1 MARHFVSGYN
11 HPSMIKIWEDPHNI
25 RTLVN
30 RPALGVYPG
39 VDWPSMLK
47 DILLSVAPKGLDQV
61 SENIAKILN
70 LFYHSFMCSLVALLS
85 GIYVFCYSN
94 KM

>member
-1 MARHFVSGYN
+1 ML
-11 HPSMIKIWEDPHNI
+11 KIWEDPHNI
-25 RTLVN
+25 KTLVN

-61 SENIAKILN
+61 SKNFQI
-70 LFYHSFMCSLVALLS
+70 FYRDHGTCVCPSSV
-85 GIYVFCYSN
+85 
-94 KM
+94 

>member
-1 MARHFVSGYN
+1 MNTLMLATGYN
-11 HPSMIKIWEDPHNI
+11 HPSMLKIWEDPHNI

-47 DILLSVAPKGLDQV
+47 NVLLSVAPSGLDQV
-61 SENIAKILN
+61 GQVLI
-70 LFYHSFMCSLVALLS
+70 
-85 GIYVFCYSN
+85 
-94 KM
+94 